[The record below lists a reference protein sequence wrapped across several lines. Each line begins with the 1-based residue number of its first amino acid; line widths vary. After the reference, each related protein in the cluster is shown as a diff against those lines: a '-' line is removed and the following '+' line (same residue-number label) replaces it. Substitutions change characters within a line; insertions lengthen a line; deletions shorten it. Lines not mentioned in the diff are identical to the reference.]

1 MYLKFDIFKSK
12 LFKDSDYMCLNLRT
26 FFTFSL
32 WLHPQKY
39 MPNQYPE
46 HYSIKEKMLMIVIGI
61 VSEIKRPLSLHI
73 HPNHQYK
80 LDIFI

>member
-1 MYLKFDIFKSK
+1 
-12 LFKDSDYMCLNLRT
+12 MCLNLKT

-61 VSEIKRPLSLHI
+61 VSEIKKPLSLHI

-80 LDIFI
+80 LDISKKNKFNQRIPRIKYRFIG